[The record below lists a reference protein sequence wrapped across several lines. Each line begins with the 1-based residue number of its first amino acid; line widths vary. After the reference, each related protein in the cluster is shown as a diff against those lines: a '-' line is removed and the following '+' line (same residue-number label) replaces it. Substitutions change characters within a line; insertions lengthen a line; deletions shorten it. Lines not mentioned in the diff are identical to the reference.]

1 MENIYNII
9 AVYSHTPE
17 SIDKIVDRAHV
28 LNEDVGFVF
37 GNKGCS
43 MIVMKSDLSAESI
56 KNKLIRDISGVEVIV
71 LKMSFKE
78 LSACVDASRSSMI
91 REAFENV

>member
-9 AVYSHTPE
+9 SVYSHSPE
-17 SIDKIVDRAHV
+17 SMEKIVDRATV
-28 LNEDVGFVF
+28 LNENLGFVF
-37 GNKGCS
+37 GNKTCS
-43 MIVMKSDLSAESI
+43 MIVIKSDLSAESI
-56 KNKLIRDISGVEVIV
+56 KNKLMNDMSNVEVIV

-91 REAFENV
+91 KEAFENV